1 MKKTVTVLML
11 FLAIFMYSPRGKFNM
26 CSSSLNADTT
36 FINPNGSSEL
46 ADLMREMQQ
55 FSIEE
60 RNRVLESKKSL
71 PSPESF
77 NEIHKAKITD
87 GMSKSENF
95 TTFSNLYL
103 STVNQYAKSGKEDRV
118 TKFNNM
124 IAACLACHSENCPGP
139 VPVIRKLQIS
149 TD

>member
-1 MKKTVTVLML
+1 MNKIATILIL
-11 FLAIFMYSPRGKFNM
+11 FLFIFMLSPDGKFNLG
-26 CSSSLNADTT
+26 SATLNADTT

-55 FSIEE
+55 YSIDE
-60 RNRVLESKKSL
+60 RKRILESENSM
-71 PSPESF
+71 PSPESL
-77 NEIHKAKITD
+77 NNIHKAKITD
-87 GMSKSENF
+87 GMSKSENY

-103 STVNQYAKSGKEDRV
+103 STVDQYTSSNKEDRI
-118 TKFNNM
+118 TNFNNM

-149 TD
+149 TE